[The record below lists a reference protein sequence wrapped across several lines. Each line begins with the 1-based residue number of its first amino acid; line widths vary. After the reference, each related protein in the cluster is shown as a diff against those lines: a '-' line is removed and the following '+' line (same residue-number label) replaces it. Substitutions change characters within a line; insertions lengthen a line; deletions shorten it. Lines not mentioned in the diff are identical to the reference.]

1 MKELKLNKRNEETG
15 HNARR
20 LRRNGVIPGIVYGKK
35 LGSLMFEIGQMDLLR
50 DLSDAGEHG
59 VVNFNLDGY
68 SGTAVIKE
76 VQKDAVNHNVIH
88 VDLEEIDNNHTI
100 ESEVPIIF
108 KGKDFLNEKG
118 VVLQTQKDTVKV
130 SCMPEDLPKSI
141 EFHIKNAQI
150 GSVFKLSDIE
160 VGSEISIVDD
170 LNTVLASISG
180 KQFMIEPEDDVE
192 KK

>member
-35 LGSLMFEIGQMDLLR
+35 LGSLMFEIGQMELLR

-76 VQKDAVNHNVIH
+76 VQKRC
-88 VDLEEIDNNHTI
+88 
-100 ESEVPIIF
+100 S
-108 KGKDFLNEKG
+108 
-118 VVLQTQKDTVKV
+118 
-130 SCMPEDLPKSI
+130 
-141 EFHIKNAQI
+141 
-150 GSVFKLSDIE
+150 
-160 VGSEISIVDD
+160 
-170 LNTVLASISG
+170 
-180 KQFMIEPEDDVE
+180 
-192 KK
+192 

>member
-141 EFHIKNAQI
+141 EFDIKNAQI

-170 LNTVLASISG
+170 LNTVLSSISG

>member
-20 LRRNGVIPGIVYGKK
+20 LRRNGVIPGIIYGKK
-35 LGSLMFEIGQMDLLR
+35 LGSLMFEIGQMEFLKDLN
-50 DLSDAGEHG
+50 DVGEHG
-59 VVNFNLDGY
+59 VVNFDLDGY
-68 SGTAVIKE
+68 NGTAVIKE

-88 VDLEEIDNNHTI
+88 VDLEEIDNNRTI
-100 ESEVPIIF
+100 ESEVPIVY
-108 KGKDFLNEKG
+108 KGKNFLNEKG

-130 SCMPEDLPKSI
+130 SCMPEDLPKVI
-141 EFHIKNAQI
+141 EFDIKNAQI

-180 KQFMIEPEDDVE
+180 KQFMIEPEDGIE

>member
-1 MKELKLNKRNEETG
+1 MNELKLNKRNEETG

-20 LRRNGVIPGIVYGKK
+20 LRRNGVIPGVVYGKK
-35 LGSLMFEIGQMDLLR
+35 LGSLMFEIGQMELLR
-50 DLSDAGEHG
+50 DLNDVGEHG

-68 SGTAVIKE
+68 NGTAVIKE

-88 VDLEEIDNNHTI
+88 LDLEEIDYNRAI
-100 ESEVPIIF
+100 ESEVPIVF

-118 VVLQTQKDTVKV
+118 VLLQTQKDTVKV
-130 SCMPEDLPKSI
+130 SCMPEDLPKVI
-141 EFHIKNAQI
+141 ELDIKNAQI
-150 GSVFKLSDIE
+150 GTVFKLSDIE

>member
-1 MKELKLNKRNEETG
+1 MNELKLNKRNEETG

-20 LRRNGVIPGIVYGKK
+20 LRRNGVIPGVVYGKK
-35 LGSLMFEIGQMDLLR
+35 LGSLMFEIGQMELLR
-50 DLSDAGEHG
+50 DLNDVGEHG

-68 SGTAVIKE
+68 NGTAVIKE

-88 VDLEEIDNNHTI
+88 LDLEEIDYNRAI
-100 ESEVPIIF
+100 ESEVPIVF

-118 VVLQTQKDTVKV
+118 VLLQTQKDTVKV
-130 SCMPEDLPKSI
+130 SCMPEDLPKVI
-141 EFHIKNAQI
+141 ELDIKNAQI
-150 GSVFKLSDIE
+150 GTVFKLSDIE

-180 KQFMIEPEDDVE
+180 KQFMIEPEDDIE

>member
-1 MKELKLNKRNEETG
+1 MNELKLNKRNEETG

-20 LRRNGVIPGIVYGKK
+20 LRRNGVIPGVVYGKK
-35 LGSLMFEIGQMDLLR
+35 LGSLMFEIGQMELLR
-50 DLSDAGEHG
+50 DLNDVGEHG

-68 SGTAVIKE
+68 NGTAVIKE
-76 VQKDAVNHNVIH
+76 IQKDAVNHNVIH
-88 VDLEEIDNNHTI
+88 LDLEEIDYNHSI
-100 ESEVPIIF
+100 ESEVPIVF

-118 VVLQTQKDTVKV
+118 VLLQTQKDTVKV
-130 SCMPEDLPKSI
+130 SCMPEDLPKVI
-141 EFHIKNAQI
+141 ELDIKNAQI
-150 GSVFKLSDIE
+150 GTVFKLSHIE

-180 KQFMIEPEDDVE
+180 KQFMIEPEDDIE

>member
-1 MKELKLNKRNEETG
+1 MNELKLNKRNEETG

-20 LRRNGVIPGIVYGKK
+20 LRRNGVIPGVVYGKK
-35 LGSLMFEIGQMDLLR
+35 LGSLMFEIGQMELLR
-50 DLSDAGEHG
+50 DLNDVGEHG

-68 SGTAVIKE
+68 NGTAVIKE
-76 VQKDAVNHNVIH
+76 IQKDAVNHNVIH
-88 VDLEEIDNNHTI
+88 LDLEEIDYNHSI
-100 ESEVPIIF
+100 ESEVPIVF

-118 VVLQTQKDTVKV
+118 VLLQTQKDTVKV
-130 SCMPEDLPKSI
+130 SCMPEDLPKVI
-141 EFHIKNAQI
+141 ELDIKNAQI
-150 GSVFKLSDIE
+150 GTVFKLSDIE

-180 KQFMIEPEDDVE
+180 KQFMIEPEDDIE

>member
-1 MKELKLNKRNEETG
+1 MNELKLNKRNEETG

-20 LRRNGVIPGIVYGKK
+20 LRRNGVIPGVVYGKK
-35 LGSLMFEIGQMDLLR
+35 LGSLMFEIGQMELLR
-50 DLSDAGEHG
+50 DLNDVGEHG

-68 SGTAVIKE
+68 NGTAVIKE

-88 VDLEEIDNNHTI
+88 LDLEEIDYNRSI
-100 ESEVPIIF
+100 ESEVPIVF

-118 VVLQTQKDTVKV
+118 VLLQTQKDTVKV
-130 SCMPEDLPKSI
+130 SCMPEDLPKVI
-141 EFHIKNAQI
+141 ELDIKNAQI
-150 GSVFKLSDIE
+150 GTVFKLSDIE

>member
-1 MKELKLNKRNEETG
+1 MNELKLNKRNEETG

-20 LRRNGVIPGIVYGKK
+20 LRRNGIIPGVVYGKK
-35 LGSLMFEIGQMDLLR
+35 LGSLMFEIGKMELLKDLN
-50 DLSDAGEHG
+50 DVGEHG
-59 VVNFNLDGY
+59 VVNFDLDGY
-68 SGTAVIKE
+68 NGTAVIKE

-141 EFHIKNAQI
+141 EFDIKNAQI

>member
-1 MKELKLNKRNEETG
+1 MNELKLNKRNEETG

-20 LRRNGVIPGIVYGKK
+20 LRRNGVIPGVVYGKK
-35 LGSLMFEIGQMDLLR
+35 LGSLMFEIGQMELLR
-50 DLSDAGEHG
+50 DLNDVGEHG

-68 SGTAVIKE
+68 NGTAVIKE

-88 VDLEEIDNNHTI
+88 LDLEEIDYNRSI
-100 ESEVPIIF
+100 ESEVPIVF

-118 VVLQTQKDTVKV
+118 VLLQTQKDTVKV
-130 SCMPEDLPKSI
+130 SCMPEDLPKVI
-141 EFHIKNAQI
+141 ELDIKNAQI
-150 GSVFKLSDIE
+150 GTVFKLSDIE
-160 VGSEISIVDD
+160 VGSEISIVDN

-180 KQFMIEPEDDVE
+180 KQFMIEPEDDIE

>member
-1 MKELKLNKRNEETG
+1 MNELKLNKRNEETG

-20 LRRNGVIPGIVYGKK
+20 LRRNGVIPGVVYGKK
-35 LGSLMFEIGQMDLLR
+35 LGSLMFEIGQMELLR
-50 DLSDAGEHG
+50 DLNDVGEHG

-68 SGTAVIKE
+68 NGTAVIKE
-76 VQKDAVNHNVIH
+76 IQKDAVNHNVIH
-88 VDLEEIDNNHTI
+88 LDLEEIDYNHSI
-100 ESEVPIIF
+100 ESEVPIVF

-118 VVLQTQKDTVKV
+118 VLLQTQKDTVKV
-130 SCMPEDLPKSI
+130 SCMPEDLPKVI
-141 EFHIKNAQI
+141 ELDIKNAQI
-150 GSVFKLSDIE
+150 GTVFKLSDIE